1 MNRYQE
7 AKELYAGI
15 GVDVDKAIETL
26 KNIPIS
32 LHCWQGDDVL
42 GFLFRDIGLSGG
54 IQTTGNYPGRAT
66 TPAELRADLDKALSL
81 IPGKMRL
88 NLHAIYADTDEKVY
102 LPDLEPKHF
111 ASWVE

>member
-66 TPAELRADLDKALSL
+66 TPAELRAVFL
-81 IPGKMRL
+81 PGKSHGQRSL
-88 NLHAIYADTDEKVY
+88 VGYSPWRHRVGRD
-102 LPDLEPKHF
+102 
-111 ASWVE
+111 